1 MDLNDKN
8 ENNEQNEQLDE
19 NAGYTAFPGSTGYNQ
34 QAPLSGAFAA
44 FFKSFFGTKK
54 KRGRPAANAQNPYK
68 GDVVKNADGEPDTSV
83 GIGVSKGGIKLPQIE
98 YERRRRYQ
106 DYESMDEYP
115 EIGASLDIYADDA
128 TQKYIDGEMLTVD
141 TETPEIADAVR
152 SFVKETNLDMFMWD
166 IIRNMCKYGDCFVEN
181 IVDLNNPDA
190 GIQRLKVLNPVF
202 LFRREDRFG
211 YLKGFVQEVPESTS
225 QAYNQG
231 MSHIKKKSIIEL
243 DRNQLVQFRLH
254 NSDSNYYPYGKSI
267 LAPGV
272 RAWKSLRMMED
283 AMLIYRLHRAPER
296 RIFYIET
303 GNLPQTKVE
312 MFMERIKA
320 KFKKEKF
327 FNTETGNADEQ
338 YNPLSGEEDFFV
350 PIKNGQGT
358 KIDTL
363 PGAQNLGEI
372 DDVRYFR
379 DKVLAAM
386 KVPKDFVIEG
396 DKAPERKAN
405 LSQLD
410 AKFAKA
416 VMRVQRDAEVGLNT
430 LIKRHLE
437 LRKFPAQLVK
447 NLRIRL
453 APPSDIAEKRKLELA
468 EQQTRVVQA
477 VKGLDMFSKEY
488 IYKNFYNF
496 NDREILEVTEQRETE
511 AQEQAA
517 SQQATMG
524 GAPGGPPAAGP
535 APGAGAPAPSPTPSP
550 APSPGPA
557 QGGGPGG
564 LGGVPKE
571 TPR

>member
-1 MDLNDKN
+1 MDLND
-8 ENNEQNEQLDE
+8 NNNDNLEENEQLDE
-19 NAGYTAFPGSTGYNQ
+19 NAGYTAFPGSRGYSQ

-44 FFKSFFGTKK
+44 FFKSFFTTKK
-54 KRGRPAANAQNPYK
+54 KRGRPAAQKDPYQ
-68 GDVVKNADGEPDTSV
+68 GDVVKNADGEQDNAV

-128 TQKYIDGEMLTVD
+128 TQTYIDGEMIQVN
-141 TETPEIADAVR
+141 TEVPEIADAVT
-152 SFVKETNLDMFMWD
+152 SFVHETNLDMFMWD

-243 DRNQLVQFRLH
+243 DRHQLVQFRLH

-372 DDVRYFR
+372 DDVKYFR

-386 KVPKDFVIEG
+386 KIPKDFIVEQ
-396 DKAPERKAN
+396 DKSPERKAN

-437 LRKFPAQLVK
+437 LRKFPPDLVK
-447 NLRIRL
+447 NLRIKL

-477 VKGLDMFSKEY
+477 VKGLEMFSKEY
-488 IYKNFYNF
+488 IFKNFYNF
-496 NDREILEVTEQRETE
+496 NDREINEVNEQRESE
-511 AQEQAA
+511 VQQNQEEQA
-517 SQQATMG
+517 M
-524 GAPGGPPAAGP
+524 GAPGGAPP
-535 APGAGAPAPSPTPSP
+535 APGGGPP
-550 APSPGPA
+550 PSPGGAPQPPPKGPD

-564 LGGVPKE
+564 LGGKPEE

>member
-1 MDLNDKN
+1 MDLND
-8 ENNEQNEQLDE
+8 NNNDNLEENEQLDE
-19 NAGYTAFPGSTGYNQ
+19 NAGFTAFPGSRGYSQ

-44 FFKSFFGTKK
+44 FFKSFFTTKK
-54 KRGRPAANAQNPYK
+54 KRGRPAAHKDPYR
-68 GDVVKNADGEPDTSV
+68 GDVVKNADGEEDTAV

-128 TQKYIDGEMLTVD
+128 TQTFIDGNMIEVN
-141 TETPEIADAVR
+141 TEVPEIADAVEA
-152 SFVKETNLDMFMWD
+152 FVTETNLDMFMWD

-243 DRNQLVQFRLH
+243 DRHQLVQFRLH

-267 LAPGV
+267 LAPAT

-386 KVPKDFVIEG
+386 KIPKDFIVEQ
-396 DKAPERKAN
+396 DKSPERKAN

-416 VMRVQRDAEVGLNT
+416 VMRVQRDTEVGLNT

-437 LRKFPAQLVK
+437 LRKFPADLVK
-447 NLRIRL
+447 SLRIKL

-477 VKGLDMFSKEY
+477 VKGLEMFSKEY
-488 IYKNFYNF
+488 IFKNFYNF
-496 NDREILEVTEQRETE
+496 NDREIEEVNEQRENE
-511 AQEQAA
+511 VQQQQEEQAMA
-517 SQQATMG
+517 
-524 GAPGGPPAAGP
+524 APG
-535 APGAGAPAPSPTPSP
+535 GAPAPAPGGGAPPP
-550 APSPGPA
+550 AKSEPD

-564 LGGVPKE
+564 LGGKPGE